1 MIIFAR
7 RTSEKDAVRLL
18 AMLFKIRS
26 SSPEQVT
33 SRAVR
38 AITAP
43 VLEAPYIHILIF
55 AIKH

>member
-1 MIIFAR
+1 
-7 RTSEKDAVRLL
+7 
-18 AMLFKIRS
+18 MLFKIRF

-43 VLEAPYIHILIF
+43 VLEAPYIHIIIF
-55 AIKH
+55 AIRH